1 MYMYTMHGNIVI
13 ICLCL
18 SISNPLTLMSSVV
31 MKVMMMMRFILMT
44 YHPVTHLSLR
54 MFFVI
59 IIVILFIII
68 IVVGVSHP
76 CMVMK
81 TLQESL
87 IVPTFNLSL
96 RKEVSDIM
104 FSISKRHFKFI
115 SFCNLHKYLI
125 LDFFILINHS

>member
-1 MYMYTMHGNIVI
+1 MYMYGNVVI

-18 SISNPLTLMSSVV
+18 SVSNPLTLMSSVV

-44 YHPVTHLSLR
+44 YHPVTRLSLR
-54 MFFVI
+54 MFFFVI
-59 IIVILFIII
+59 IIVILFIIII

-104 FSISKRHFKFI
+104 FFISKRHLLLQFV
-115 SFCNLHKYLI
+115 
-125 LDFFILINHS
+125 

>member
-1 MYMYTMHGNIVI
+1 MQRLNWYVHVYDYGNIVI

-18 SISNPLTLMSSVV
+18 SVSNPLTLMSSVV

-44 YHPVTHLSLR
+44 YHPVTHLFLR
-54 MFFVI
+54 MFSVI
-59 IIVILFIII
+59 IIVILFIIII

-104 FSISKRHFKFI
+104 FFISKRHLLLQFV
-115 SFCNLHKYLI
+115 
-125 LDFFILINHS
+125 

>member
-1 MYMYTMHGNIVI
+1 MYMYMIHGNIVI
-13 ICLCL
+13 IYLCL
-18 SISNPLTLMSSVV
+18 SVSNPLTLMSSVV

-54 MFFVI
+54 MFSVI
-59 IIVILFIII
+59 IIVILFIIII

-104 FSISKRHFKFI
+104 FFISKRHLLLQFV
-115 SFCNLHKYLI
+115 
-125 LDFFILINHS
+125 